1 MLKYINNKTKEILY
15 TAGKLKGERATEHT
29 YIGITRDVPKKKMNI
44 KNSRS
49 FTKKIIK
56 KTDE

>member
-1 MLKYINNKTKEILY
+1 MLKYINNKTKEVLY
-15 TAGKLKGERATEHT
+15 SVDKLEGDKATEHT

-44 KNSRS
+44 KNSKS

>member
-1 MLKYINNKTKEILY
+1 MLKYINNKTKEVLY
-15 TAGKLKGERATEHT
+15 SVDKLTGDKATEHT

-44 KNSRS
+44 KNSKS